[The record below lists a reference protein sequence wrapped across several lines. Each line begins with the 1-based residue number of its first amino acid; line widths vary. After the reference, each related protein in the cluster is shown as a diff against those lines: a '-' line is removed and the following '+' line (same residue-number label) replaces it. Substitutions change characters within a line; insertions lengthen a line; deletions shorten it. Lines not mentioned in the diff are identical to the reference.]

1 MAKTAFVT
9 ALKLLQTVIVN
20 NKQYQDITINAI
32 QKKKTKKKKK
42 KKKKKKRGFTP
53 CKAEQ
58 PLQGMELQEKRSM
71 KRLKHTGNLFRGNL
85 QLIGVC

>member
-1 MAKTAFVT
+1 MAVQWPLTAKTAFVT
-9 ALKLLQTVIVN
+9 ALKLLQTVILN

-32 QKKKTKKKKK
+32 QKKKKEKE
-42 KKKKKKRGFTP
+42 RGFTP